1 MISHLHTQRKRL
13 LRRLFGKFV
22 QLKTITH
29 AGEDVT
35 QVPFED
41 AKFQLDI
48 ELIVVGQGTRDYIT
62 RNEDEIAPSTT
73 EKFYRFE
80 VLLD

>member
-22 QLKTITH
+22 QLKTQTH

-48 ELIVVGQGTRDYIT
+48 ELIAGQGTTSPEMKMR
-62 RNEDEIAPSTT
+62 
-73 EKFYRFE
+73 
-80 VLLD
+80 